1 MARELVDQES
11 ELWRRYLRE
20 HDGDARQQLI
30 LQYLPLVRHV
40 VGRLA
45 IYLPDTLEYED
56 LVSHGV
62 MGLIQAVDNFDEE
75 RGVLFKTYATIR
87 IRGHVLDTLR
97 AMDLLPRSVR
107 DQSAR
112 IEKTLARLTRELGR
126 SPTEEETAAELGIT
140 VSALRKSLG
149 AANLTIISLDAPLSR
164 GVGSSGALLPE
175 EVLYD
180 GEEMLPSEYVDRKE
194 LRRSLSEA
202 LERLSERERLL
213 ISLYYFEELTMKE
226 VGKVLGISES
236 RVCQIHAKAM
246 LTLRGQLLDYVTA
259 LPSRNAEP
267 LQPLVTSGGASHVQY
282 AAAAG

>member
-1 MARELVDQES
+1 MAGDRVNQES
-11 ELWRRYLRE
+11 ELWHRYLRE

-45 IYLPDTLEYED
+45 IYLPDSLEYDD
-56 LVSHGV
+56 LISHGI
-62 MGLIQAVDNFDEE
+62 MGLIQAVDNFDER

-97 AMDLLPRSVR
+97 AMDVLPRSVR

-112 IEKTLARLTRELGR
+112 IEKTLARLTKELGR
-126 SPTEEETAAELGIT
+126 SPTDEETAAELGIT
-140 VSALRKSLG
+140 VSSLRKSLG
-149 AANLTIISLDAPLSR
+149 AANLTIISLDAPLNRSA
-164 GVGSSGALLPE
+164 GSGGALLPD
-175 EVLYD
+175 EVLHN
-180 GEEMLPSEYVDRKE
+180 GEEMLPPEYVDRKE
-194 LRRSLSEA
+194 LRRTLSEA

-226 VGKVLGISES
+226 VRKVLGISES

-259 LPSRNAEP
+259 LPGKNADP
-267 LQPLVTSGGASHVQY
+267 IRPLVTSGGASHVQY